1 LENTEENTIK
11 ETIFWSGEEISDKF
25 LAQYY
30 SNILDDVREE
40 NQLLGKFEGD
50 KYCFQEEIKKALIA
64 VRKKVED
71 HNGDSYFV
79 VSKTLKNVLTFK
91 MRIFKVADG
100 SLLAANLYLI
110 EIVDDVRFNKPLKTF
125 VAQYVDKNNEEFVN
139 KAKYVFNINVD
150 GEFLE
155 LERQGNENE
164 IGGHFPR
171 RNATIEEQ
179 IEELNKNFL
188 LALIAELE
196 KGGAEG
202 KKIAEE
208 YKKLLDKQTQEG
220 KVSYT
225 KLKKEVDILIE
236 QNGGFKALV
245 AENPNVKDVILQ
257 YNEKVLTIK
266 QEIKKVEF
274 SIDDKPKKEDLKG
287 KEEKKQETSKA
298 QKPMAKSSPSSG
310 GGKSGG
316 DAKKSG
322 GGKKGGGGK
331 KKDDKKK
338 DNKKKE
344 KFFAGEEFFVRTTTE
359 QKATEEQRPI
369 VQEAKNN
376 ANVANPGQN
385 LADFDNFN
393 FETVEVEAE
402 VVVEETAEN
411 GVEANTG
418 NIVEQIEIVAETNNE
433 EVVEPRVENT
443 IGYEGMEIPIL
454 RRRNNENIN
463 ERN

>member
-1 LENTEENTIK
+1 MENTEEKTIK
-11 ETIFWSGEEISDKF
+11 EKIFWSGEEISDKF

-30 SNILDDVREE
+30 SNILDDIREE

-139 KAKYVFNINVD
+139 KAKYIFNINVD

-155 LERQGNENE
+155 LERQGNEDQ
-164 IGGHFPR
+164 IGGYFPQR
-171 RNATIEEQ
+171 SNSIEEQ
-179 IEELNKNFL
+179 LEELNKNFL
-188 LALIAELE
+188 LTLIAELE
-196 KGGAEG
+196 KSGIEG

-208 YKKLLDKQTQEG
+208 YKKLLDKQTKEG

-225 KLKKEVDILIE
+225 KLKKDVDILIE
-236 QNGGFKALV
+236 QNGGLKSLT
-245 AENPNVKDVILQ
+245 EKNPNIKDIISQ
-257 YNEKVLTIK
+257 YNDKASTIK
-266 QEIKKVEF
+266 QETKKVEL
-274 SIDDKPKKEDLKG
+274 STDKPKKEDLKG

-344 KFFAGEEFFVRTTTE
+344 KVFAGEEFLVKKTE
-359 QKATEEQRPI
+359 FKATEERRPI

-376 ANVANPGQN
+376 GPTVVQQQDTS
-385 LADFDNFN
+385 DFDKFD
-393 FETVEVEAE
+393 FETVSIENNEFEQNDIVRTVE
-402 VVVEETAEN
+402 
-411 GVEANTG
+411 
-418 NIVEQIEIVAETNNE
+418 E
-433 EVVEPRVENT
+433 EVVETNEEEVGRTIEEEVVRGDYT
-443 IGYEGMEIPIL
+443 IGYEGMEIPVP
-454 RRRNNENIN
+454 RRRNNQENVN
-463 ERN
+463 ERNQ